1 MAQSLRDRI
10 NAPGESD
17 DAREIWMLIRSWLT
31 LFRVILV
38 IAIIIIAEIFEN
50 QSMYNLSLSVWA
62 IVVGFPLFLLISMVI
77 IQGDKRFA
85 PDLEEKR
92 RKKVETSG
100 IISKK

>member
-10 NAPGESD
+10 NAPDESD
-17 DAREIWMLIRSWLT
+17 DAREIWLMIRSWLT

-38 IAIIIIAEIFEN
+38 IAIIIIAEIFES
-50 QSMYNLSLSVWA
+50 QTLYNLSLSVWA

-100 IISKK
+100 